1 MKFGAVFGGADK
13 SKSLLQMQKI
23 SRFPYVSEFLVKKAK
38 KCDQRS
44 DRENLF
50 L

>member
-13 SKSLLQMQKI
+13 SKSLLQMQKM
-23 SRFPYVSEFLVKKAK
+23 RFPYFSEFLVKKAK